1 MEGRRKDGRKDGW
14 KEGRKD
20 GRRGGRKEKRTCVK
34 MCKNTHKY
42 AKICKHM
49 SICTQLQRCKN
60 VHISVCSLICK
71 NM

>member
-42 AKICKHM
+42 AKICKNM
-49 SICTQLQRCKN
+49 SI
-60 VHISVCSLICK
+60 VHSYKYV
-71 NM
+71 NMYIYQCVH